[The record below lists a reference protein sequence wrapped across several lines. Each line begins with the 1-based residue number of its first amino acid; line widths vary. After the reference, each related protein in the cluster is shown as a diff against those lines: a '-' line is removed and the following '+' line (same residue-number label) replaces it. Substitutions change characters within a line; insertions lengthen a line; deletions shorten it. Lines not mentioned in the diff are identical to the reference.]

1 MQSMVTSRMRCAADC
16 MWTHQSQQPDFSP
29 SCFLT
34 SVQTNIMIN
43 RLHKHLSFHSKMSFM
58 PDACEPFHARLA
70 AYQHVQSLL
79 LFVQTVDDVCLHPVC
94 QYTAACCR
102 FYSATCSDR
111 FCSTCCA
118 QIPVAVVDSE
128 IRVADFR
135 QMALLCVINLM
146 NLKLTE

>member
-1 MQSMVTSRMRCAADC
+1 MRCAADC

-43 RLHKHLSFHSKMSFM
+43 RLHKHLSFHSKMSFIKICLT
-58 PDACEPFHARLA
+58 PA
-70 AYQHVQSLL
+70 SLFTRAWL
-79 LFVQTVDDVCLHPVC
+79 HINMYKVCCCSCRPWTTCLHPVC

-111 FCSTCCA
+111 SCSTCCA

-128 IRVADFR
+128 IPVADFR